1 MIRAVLGI
9 AWMLLTTLSAAWS
22 QTAATSGSSSFTAP
36 ATAPRGSDS
45 IAKAHTSIP
54 PNQASD
60 GLFDLPPLKQSP
72 ASLIGGALESI
83 DRVRDRLVLRP
94 FGQGRITVAFDP
106 RTQFLRGDRKVRAQD
121 MRPGDRVYVETVLDG
136 TTVFAKTVHLPA
148 EVALGAVTGQ
158 VVSYDAARGNLSVR
172 DELSS
177 EPARFRVTSSTMITG
192 AGVGP
197 GALVQLS
204 FLPGE
209 APPIA
214 REIRVLIARG
224 SAFTFSGQVTFLDL
238 SAQELVL
245 LSATDNNRYEIQLNP
260 AALQGDSWSRLREGA
275 NVTIGARFDGR
286 SYVAESVTL
295 LSSSAK

>member
-1 MIRAVLGI
+1 V
-9 AWMLLTTLSAAWS
+9 AWS
-22 QTAATSGSSSFTAP
+22 QSTSAPGSSSFTAP
-36 ATAPRGSDS
+36 ATAPAKSDS
-45 IAKAHTSIP
+45 ISKPQTSLP
-54 PNQASD
+54 SNQASD
-60 GLFDLPPLKQSP
+60 RLFDLPPLKQSP

-83 DRVRDRLVLRP
+83 DRVRDRFVLRP
-94 FGQGRITVAFDP
+94 FGQGRITIAFDP
-106 RTQFLRGDRKVRAQD
+106 RTQFLRGEQKVHAQD

-136 TTVFAKTVHLPA
+136 TAVFAKAVHLPA
-148 EVALGAVTGQ
+148 DAALGAVTGQ

-177 EPARFRVTSSTMITG
+177 EPARFRITPTTTITG

-209 APPIA
+209 PPPIA
-214 REIRVLIARG
+214 REIRVLIAPG
-224 SAFTFSGQVTFLDL
+224 SMFTFSGRVTFLDL

-245 LSATDNNRYEIQLNP
+245 LSATDSTRYEIQLNP
-260 AALQGDSWSRLREGA
+260 AALHEDSLARLREGA
-275 NVTIGARFDGR
+275 NVTIAARFDGR
-286 SYVAESVTL
+286 GYVAESVTL